1 MCFSGSTDNQGNA
14 RLSQKHLT
22 ARFPLCAV
30 LVETVARMSKVGR
43 TLQLN
48 WLPRDQNQ
56 AADEL
61 TNELFHRFDPDLRVA
76 IQIEE
81 IKWEVLPGLV
91 SYGIEMYDE
100 VERTRKRRGG
110 STEAPD
116 TSEGKRKRQGALD
129 PW

>member
-1 MCFSGSTDNQGNA
+1 M
-14 RLSQKHLT
+14 
-22 ARFPLCAV
+22 
-30 LVETVARMSKVGR
+30 ETVARMSKVGR

-61 TNELFHRFDPDLRVA
+61 TNELFHRFDPGLRVA

-110 STEAPD
+110 STEAPG